1 MYKKMKNLTPKKKE
15 KTSKSCD
22 YNLQGNKK
30 INCRALQYP
39 QEFIITINSS
49 INTTHMMKQEFWK
62 CKAKNK
68 PADDFAQFAQEVI
81 VSILSQHGYLNVS
94 WQLFEVKQPAM
105 C

>member
-1 MYKKMKNLTPKKKE
+1 
-15 KTSKSCD
+15 
-22 YNLQGNKK
+22 
-30 INCRALQYP
+30 
-39 QEFIITINSS
+39 
-49 INTTHMMKQEFWK
+49 MMKQEFWK

>member
-1 MYKKMKNLTPKKKE
+1 
-15 KTSKSCD
+15 
-22 YNLQGNKK
+22 
-30 INCRALQYP
+30 
-39 QEFIITINSS
+39 
-49 INTTHMMKQEFWK
+49 MMKQEFWK

-68 PADDFAQFAQEVI
+68 PADDFVQFAQEVI